1 MFKEEVDLEL
11 FLDAVR
17 ETNTALSNEILEKEM
32 NLGQE
37 ARATVEANAAPYEA
51 NFEAGMS
58 TQLCRPSRQR
68 LKRPS
73 LLWIQACP

>member
-1 MFKEEVDLEL
+1 MFKEEDDLEL

-17 ETNTALSNEILEKEM
+17 ETSTALSNEILEKKV
-32 NLGQE
+32 NHGQE

-51 NFEAGMS
+51 SLEAGMG
-58 TQLCRPSRQR
+58 PSRQR

-73 LLWIQACP
+73 LLWIQACS